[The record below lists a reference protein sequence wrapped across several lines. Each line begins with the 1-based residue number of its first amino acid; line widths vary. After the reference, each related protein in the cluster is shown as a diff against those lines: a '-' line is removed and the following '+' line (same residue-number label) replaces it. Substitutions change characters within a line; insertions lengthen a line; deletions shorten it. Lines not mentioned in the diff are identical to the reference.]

1 MSWIPIPSGS
11 DFSLDNLPYGVF
23 STTDDPQHR
32 IGVAVG
38 DAVLDLSKLSVLFKG
53 PYMASNQKVLEQPTL
68 NDFMALSHHHWAETR
83 ATLKDLL
90 KMDPE
95 NPLLKPGANLKEPY
109 IVQMDSVT
117 MHLPCVIGDYTDF
130 YSSIHHATNVGTM
143 FRGKENALMPN
154 WKQLP
159 VGYHGRSS
167 TVAVSG
173 TPVKRPN
180 GQTKPNEEEPP
191 VFGPCK
197 LMDFELEMAFFVGGA
212 ENKLGESIPIDKAQE
227 RIFGMVLMN
236 DWSARDIQKWEY
248 VPLGPFTAKN
258 LGTVISPWVV
268 PMEALQ
274 PFLVDNFAQDVEP
287 LSYLKHDLKYNYDIK
302 LQVAIQPEGES
313 KSSVVCKSNFK
324 YMYWTMLQQLTHH
337 SITGCVM
344 RPGDLLAS
352 GTISG
357 EAEDSFGSM
366 LELSWK
372 GSKPIKL
379 ENSSDQERKFLKD
392 GDTVVITGFC
402 HNEDNGKRIGFGSCS
417 SKVLPANE
425 L

>member
-1 MSWIPIPSGS
+1 MSWIPITSGS
-11 DFSLDNLPYGVF
+11 DFTLDNLPYGVF
-23 STTDDPQHR
+23 STSDDPRHR

-38 DAVLDLSKLSVLFKG
+38 DSVLDLSKISSLFKG
-53 PYMASNQKVLEQPTL
+53 PYMASNQKVLGEPTL
-68 NDFMALSHHHWAETR
+68 NSFMALSHHHWTETR
-83 ATLKDLL
+83 ATIKELLSVENKCLRDDVKLKQSCVVSL
-90 KMDPE
+90 
-95 NPLLKPGANLKEPY
+95 
-109 IVQMDSVT
+109 DSVT

-143 FRGKENALMPN
+143 FRGKDNALMPN

-167 TVAVSG
+167 TVMVSG
-173 TPVKRPN
+173 TPVRRPN
-180 GQTKPNEEEPP
+180 GQTRPNEAEPP

-197 LMDFELEMAFFVGGA
+197 LMDFELEMAFFVGGT
-212 ENKLGESIPIDKAQE
+212 ENKLGEPIAIDKAHE

-258 LGTVISPWVV
+258 LGTIISPWIV

-274 PFLVDNFAQDVEP
+274 PFTVDNFPQDAEILP
-287 LSYLKHDLKYNYDIK
+287 YLKHDLKYNFDIK
-302 LQVAIQPEGES
+302 LEVAIKPDGDS
-313 KSSVVCKSNFK
+313 KQSTVCRSNFK

-337 SITGCVM
+337 SVTGCVM

-357 EAEDSFGSM
+357 ETDDSFGSM

-379 ENSSDQERKFLKD
+379 ENTPGEERKFLKD

-402 HNEDNGKRIGFGSCS
+402 CDSRNGKRVGFGSCS
-417 SKVLPANE
+417 SKVLPANNITS
-425 L
+425 